1 MPRCLLRNFNKA
13 ARIKRFPSDIVL
25 GDVLD
30 YDSLVRAMAGCDAVI
45 HCAYGNTPDDA
56 LSTKI
61 NVEGTKNLL
70 RVAIQNQVKRF
81 VYLSSVEV
89 YGQHQPHLV
98 NEDTPTQTS
107 VYSYGNSK
115 LEAEK
120 LCIRAYQEH
129 NLPIVILRLSAV
141 YGPYAPWTV
150 NVINRLV
157 HRGFCQN
164 KHFNGLCNPLYI
176 DDCVDAIFLAVGQSG
191 IEGETF
197 LISGD
202 ETLTWNEYFARYN
215 DMLGMPPLKTAS
227 MLELKFYQAV
237 RQGWDTV
244 LHCFKPQSSTNMVFR
259 YNSLREQGKIP
270 NLRTI
275 IHRGSLLKSFEIFN
289 RQTCYS
295 SEKARKRLGFS
306 PQYDFPRG
314 LAMVQKWCQ
323 GMR

>member
-1 MPRCLLRNFNKA
+1 
-13 ARIKRFPSDIVL
+13 
-25 GDVLD
+25 
-30 YDSLVRAMAGCDAVI
+30 
-45 HCAYGNTPDDA
+45 
-56 LSTKI
+56 
-61 NVEGTKNLL
+61 
-70 RVAIQNQVKRF
+70 
-81 VYLSSVEV
+81 
-89 YGQHQPHLV
+89 
-98 NEDTPTQTS
+98 
-107 VYSYGNSK
+107 
-115 LEAEK
+115 
-120 LCIRAYQEH
+120 
-129 NLPIVILRLSAV
+129 V

-227 MLELKFYQAV
+227 MLELKFYQAI

-244 LHCFKPQSSTNMVFR
+244 LHRFKPQSSTNMVFR